1 MAIKINGVTITS
13 IKLNGGRVFTE
24 RLNGTAVYI
33 DSPTTTAEW
42 QFVTY
47 YSSEPDNY
55 DFFTSQYING
65 DYEQGL
71 AWLDSNF
78 REDLHEGF
86 VAVISD
92 LSTLNYFEYVV
103 VAI

>member
-1 MAIKINGVTITS
+1 MAIKLNGVTITTNRLNGGNVLTE
-13 IKLNGGRVFTE
+13 KLNGTV
-24 RLNGTAVYI
+24 VY
-33 DSPTTTAEW
+33 SKTVTLQW

-71 AWLDSNF
+71 YWLDINY
-78 REDLHEGF
+78 RDGLNEGF

-92 LSTLNYFEYVV
+92 LSTLNYFEFVV